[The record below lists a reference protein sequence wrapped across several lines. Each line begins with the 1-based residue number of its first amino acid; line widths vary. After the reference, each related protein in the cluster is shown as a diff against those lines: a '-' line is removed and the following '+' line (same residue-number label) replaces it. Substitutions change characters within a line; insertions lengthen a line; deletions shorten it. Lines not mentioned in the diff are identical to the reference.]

1 MHFRLQLDRS
11 LALLSTRGGAR
22 LPAAPLL
29 FRLLWRLGLRVR
41 PPHFLGFASV
51 ACVYGTWF
59 MSVWGMFMWML
70 VWSQQGIAVVDV
82 ALRAAAAGACFGLI
96 MAWLY
101 ARERKEFAVPAW
113 DALGGD

>member
-1 MHFRLQLDRS
+1 MQFRLRLDLS
-11 LALLSTRGGAR
+11 LALLSTRGFAR
-22 LPAAPLL
+22 GHAAPLL

-59 MSVWGMFMWML
+59 MSVWGVFMWTL
-70 VWSQQGIAVVDV
+70 VWSQQGKAVVDV
-82 ALRAAAAGACFGLI
+82 ALRAAAAGTCFGVI

-101 ARERKEFAVPAW
+101 ARERREFAVPAW
-113 DALGGD
+113 EAVGGD